1 MLNDC
6 SNEYDLLSTYAHATV
21 RNEGTGNFEEGLEE
35 KLKQVENFIC
45 ELNELIERI

>member
-6 SNEYDLLSTYAHATV
+6 SNEYDLLSTYSHATV
-21 RNEGTGNFEEGLEE
+21 SNNGMETFEEGLEE
-35 KLKQVENFIC
+35 KLKEVENFIC